1 MVDVDVVTVKLAEI
15 ADRLERVRLRCPA
28 DAEALASDRDALELV
43 SFNLILAIQAALD
56 VASHVI
62 ADEGWPAAA
71 TLAESFV
78 RLHEHQVISAETLA
92 GVRPAAR
99 LRNIL
104 AHMYSSV
111 DPARVHLAATSGL
124 EVLERFAA
132 EVGTWVRDLSGGEEA
147 EPTLALDQG
156 QPAAGAEPA
165 GGGEPAGN
173 RESMDDGEQG
183 SEEIDAQDG

>member
-1 MVDVDVVTVKLAEI
+1 MVDADVVAVKLAEI
-15 ADRLERVRLRCPA
+15 ADRLERARLRCPA
-28 DAEALASDRDALELV
+28 DAEALATDRDALELV

-78 RLHEHQVISAETLA
+78 RLHEHQVISAKTLA

-104 AHMYSSV
+104 THMYSGV
-111 DPARVHLAATSGL
+111 DPARVHLAATAGL
-124 EVLERFAA
+124 AELERFAE
-132 EVGTWVRDLSGGEEA
+132 EVGAWVRERSFGEEDSA
-147 EPTLALDQG
+147 EPTKPVA
-156 QPAAGAEPA
+156 
-165 GGGEPAGN
+165 
-173 RESMDDGEQG
+173 S
-183 SEEIDAQDG
+183 S

>member
-28 DAEALASDRDALELV
+28 EADGLASDRDALELV

-92 GVRPAAR
+92 GTRPAAR

-111 DPARVHLAATSGL
+111 DPAKVHLAATTGL
-124 EVLERFAA
+124 AELERFAQ
-132 EVGTWVRDLSGGEEA
+132 EVGTWVRDLSVEVDDST
-147 EPTLALDQG
+147 EPIGSALPRD
-156 QPAAGAEPA
+156 PHETVVV
-165 GGGEPAGN
+165 
-173 RESMDDGEQG
+173 DGE
-183 SEEIDAQDG
+183 SEEDGEAMEDGESGEDESC

>member
-28 DAEALASDRDALELV
+28 NADGLASDRDALELV

-78 RLHEHQVISAETLA
+78 RLHEHQVISEETLA

-104 AHMYSSV
+104 THMYSSV
-111 DPARVHLAATSGL
+111 DPAKVFLAATAGL
-124 EVLERFAA
+124 AELERFAEEA
-132 EVGTWVRDLSGGEEA
+132 ATWVRSLAVEEDDSAAPA
-147 EPTLALDQG
+147 EPPMTPEQDESRIVDGQSAENDQ
-156 QPAAGAEPA
+156 PME
-165 GGGEPAGN
+165 
-173 RESMDDGEQG
+173 DGEL
-183 SEEIDAQDG
+183 EE